1 MEKILEP
8 HRERMGKTEK
18 YEKWRI
24 WRSECLH
31 PSMQKKKQKE
41 PIRCIFHYDLS
52 IHCHGLSPAHGQTW
66 PNSVAPAGMDK
77 ASWCSKPTDRG
88 RSCMQ
93 KTPLMEEIKL
103 AASKS
108 FNTKTS
114 QAESEEAASWGFFIC
129 LPLIGLCQVE
139 PVSTSTILTNM
150 AELSATIAVIGLLQR
165 LKQRRSCETSPKV
178 TELWPSMKHIVQN
191 WYIGHALV
199 LFKAST
205 RPICRHSSL
214 VKIHLS
220 HPGNI

>member
-1 MEKILEP
+1 MIFPYTAMVSHQRTAKPDPILWLQLAWTRPRDAQSPRTGAEVACKKHP
-8 HRERMGKTEK
+8 W
-18 YEKWRI
+18 WRKLTWQQVNPSI
-24 WRSECLH
+24 PKLH
-31 PSMQKKKQKE
+31 KPNQKRLPVE
-41 PIRCIFHYDLS
+41 
-52 IHCHGLSPAHGQTW
+52 
-66 PNSVAPAGMDK
+66 V
-77 ASWCSKPTDRG
+77 
-88 RSCMQ
+88 
-93 KTPLMEEIKL
+93 
-103 AASKS
+103 
-108 FNTKTS
+108 
-114 QAESEEAASWGFFIC
+114 FFIC